1 MLKFNSAHLCILFF
15 HYLEMKRVPPLNC
28 AKEGFFLLSLF
39 FGSVQQQQQQQQQIL
54 LKVVDVYYHF

>member
-39 FGSVQQQQQQQQQIL
+39 FGSVQQQQQIL
-54 LKVVDVYYHF
+54 LKVADVYYHF

>member
-15 HYLEMKRVPPLNC
+15 HYLEMKQVPPLNC

-39 FGSVQQQQQQQQQIL
+39 FGSVQQQQQIL
-54 LKVVDVYYHF
+54 LKVADVYYHF

>member
-15 HYLEMKRVPPLNC
+15 HYLEMKQVPPLNC

-39 FGSVQQQQQQQQQIL
+39 FGSVQQQQIL
-54 LKVVDVYYHF
+54 LKVADVYYHF